1 MTLHDQLH
9 ALRDQKF
16 GDAFPKIVALLAGN
30 VMMVPV
36 HRSSGGEDGS
46 VSLMVGKDGAGNT
59 WLYVYTSHDTLHAAN
74 LDAGHA
80 HIPFEQA
87 LDIATNGSFGGIVV
101 DMIEGTP
108 AAIVPA
114 EYFDGARGIL
124 ENAAGGSA
132 AT

>member
-16 GDAFPKIVALLAGN
+16 GDAFPKIVALLAGK

-36 HRSSGGEDGS
+36 HHSSGGEDGS

-59 WLYVYTSHDTLHAAN
+59 WLYVYTSHDTLHAAE

-87 LDIATNGSFGGIVV
+87 LDIASNGSFGGIVV
-101 DMIEGTP
+101 DMIDGTP
-108 AAIVPA
+108 AAMVPA
-114 EYFDGARGIL
+114 EYFENARGIL
-124 ENAAGGSA
+124 ENQPDGTAS
-132 AT
+132 T